1 MKNKQPKDRYQ
12 ILTNQVI
19 ELMQEHGTN
28 WIKPWQSSAISGH
41 KNKFSNKL
49 YQGTNIF
56 CTAISAY
63 AKGFS
68 SNEWGTYKQ
77 WKEAG
82 YQVKKGSKG
91 TDIVYFDKLKIEDKD
106 TNKDKFIPM
115 IKGFSIFNA
124 EQIDGYISADKY
136 IEPAPFN
143 HIKAETLVNNSQAVI
158 KHGGSKAFYSPK
170 FDFIQM
176 PDKQDFKGTDTT
188 SAEESYYSTLLHE
201 LSHWSGHEKRLDR
214 KLVNRFGS
222 KAYAFEEL
230 VAETSASFLSAIL
243 KVNNQPSIDNAKY
256 LNSWLEILQTDKKA
270 MMKAFSLAQ
279 KSADY
284 LLYYSNQMQEVA

>member
-19 ELMQEHGTN
+19 ELMQEHGAGWT
-28 WIKPWQSSAISGH
+28 KPWQGSAMSGH

-49 YQGTNIF
+49 YQGTNVF

-68 SNEWGTYKQ
+68 CNEWGTYKQ
-77 WKEAG
+77 WQDAG

-91 TDIVYFDKLKIEDKD
+91 TDIVYFDKLKIEDKT

-115 IKGFSIFNA
+115 IKGFSVFNA
-124 EQIDGYISADKY
+124 EQVDGYELPNTEEK
-136 IEPAPFN
+136 PATFN
-143 HIKAETLVNNSQAVI
+143 HIKAETLVNNSQAIV
-158 KHGGSKAFYSPK
+158 KHGGDKAFYSPK
-170 FDFIQM
+170 LDFIQM
-176 PDKQDFKGTDTT
+176 PNKEDFKGTETT
-188 SAEESYYSTLLHE
+188 NAKQAYYSTLMHE

-214 KLVNRFGS
+214 KLISRFGS
-222 KAYAFEEL
+222 NAYAFEEL
-230 VAETSASFLSAIL
+230 VAETSASFLCAIL
-243 KVNNQPSIDNAKY
+243 KVNNKPSIDNAKY
-256 LNSWLEILQTDKKA
+256 LNSWLEILKQDKKA

-279 KSADY
+279 KATDY
-284 LLYYSNQMQEVA
+284 LLYYTNQMQEVA

>member
-158 KHGGSKAFYSPK
+158 K
-170 FDFIQM
+170 
-176 PDKQDFKGTDTT
+176 
-188 SAEESYYSTLLHE
+188 
-201 LSHWSGHEKRLDR
+201 
-214 KLVNRFGS
+214 
-222 KAYAFEEL
+222 L